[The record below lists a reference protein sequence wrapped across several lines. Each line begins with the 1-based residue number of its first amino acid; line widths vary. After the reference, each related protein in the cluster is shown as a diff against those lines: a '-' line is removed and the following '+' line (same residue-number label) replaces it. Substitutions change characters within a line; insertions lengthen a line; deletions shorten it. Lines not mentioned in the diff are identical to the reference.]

1 MEYYAKESAAFLA
14 SHNVIDYM
22 KKCETRIGEEVSR
35 SNNYL
40 EERTKKPLLEVLNAA
55 LIEKHA
61 NEMYDQFLVLLEQI
75 KLIIFNVCINYLLE
89 YKNFGSIGQYFR
101 IIY

>member
-1 MEYYAKESAAFLA
+1 MA

-55 LIEKHA
+55 LIENMPMKC
-61 NEMYDQFLVLLEQI
+61 M
-75 KLIIFNVCINYLLE
+75 INSLY
-89 YKNFGSIGQYFR
+89 Y
-101 IIY
+101 

>member
-61 NEMYDQFLVLLEQI
+61 IEMYDQFLVLLEQNQI
-75 KLIIFNVCINYLLE
+75 DHIQRMYKLLARVQKLWIHWPIL
-89 YKNFGSIGQYFR
+89 
-101 IIY
+101 